1 MSTASGA
8 PVNLLAAIS
17 VTTGVREPA
26 LPTQLGS
33 EEVRKKPGCCPTSLF
48 LNSHGM
54 EESPIAPRFMQEY
67 PGVVLGPGH
76 LNK

>member
-17 VTTGVREPA
+17 VPTGVREPV

-33 EEVRKKPGCCPTSLF
+33 EEVRKT
-48 LNSHGM
+48 
-54 EESPIAPRFMQEY
+54 
-67 PGVVLGPGH
+67 LGAARRH
-76 LNK
+76 CS